1 MRTLQVKKLA
11 ASRLK
16 KGYPALEE
24 YDFKTLDQT
33 TEGELVRIV
42 DQQNNF
48 IGKGYLGKENRS
60 VGWMLTLDKEEEIDS
75 VFYDRHFRIARDI
88 RSAFYADTST
98 TAFRVFNADG
108 DGIGGITVDYYDG
121 FYIFSWYN
129 KGIYSYRDQIYQAF
143 KVAIPD
149 FKGIV
154 EKVRFKNAQIES
166 QHIDGEVPPEPLM
179 IKENGIQYA
188 TYINEGWMTGI
199 FLDQRNIRRKLMEEW
214 GAGKTIL
221 NTFSY
226 TGAFSVAAAMG
237 GAVKTVNV
245 DAANRSKA
253 KTIEQFEVNGLNP
266 DDHEIRVIDVFDYLD
281 YAKKHDLKFDLII
294 LDPPTFARTK
304 KRTFS
309 VEKDYVGLVR
319 EVLEIL
325 ADDGI
330 LIASTNT
337 WKLSRD
343 DFYQMVNEAFD
354 EENVDAYLMDEYGL
368 PEDFKINE
376 NYVES
381 NYLKVMVLEKLKD

>member
-1 MRTLQVKKLA
+1 MRKLKVKTLA
-11 ASRLK
+11 ANRLR
-16 KGYPALEE
+16 KGYQALEE
-24 YDFKTLDQT
+24 YDFIALEEF
-33 TEGELVRIV
+33 TEGELVEIV
-42 DQQNNF
+42 DQNNKF
-48 IGKGYLGKENRS
+48 IGKGYLGKENRTM
-60 VGWMLTLDKEEEIDS
+60 GWILTTDKDQPIDS
-75 VFYDRHFRIARDI
+75 VFYDRHFRIARDA
-88 RSAFYADTST
+88 RTAYYADDST
-98 TAFRVFNADG
+98 NAFRLFNADG

-129 KGIYSYRDQIYQAF
+129 KGIYSHRDQIYQAF
-143 KVAIPD
+143 KIAIPD

-154 EKVRFKNAQIES
+154 EKVRFKNAEIES
-166 QHIDGEVPPEPLM
+166 QHIDGEVPPEPLV

-199 FLDQRNIRRKLMEEW
+199 FLDQRNIRRRLMEEW
-214 GAGKTIL
+214 GTGKTIL

-253 KTIEQFEVNGLNP
+253 KTIEQFEINGLNP
-266 DDHEIRVIDVFDYLD
+266 DDHEIRVIDIYDYLD
-281 YAKKHDLKFDLII
+281 YAKKHELKFDIII

-309 VEKDYVGLVR
+309 VEKDYTGLVQEAL
-319 EVLEIL
+319 EVLDEK
-325 ADDGI
+325 GM

-337 WKLSRD
+337 WKLSKD

-354 EENVDAYLMDEYGL
+354 NAQVDAYLVEEYGL
-368 PEDFKINE
+368 PEDFKYNE
-376 NYVES
+376 EYPEGD
-381 NYLKVMVLEKLKD
+381 YLKVMILEKTN